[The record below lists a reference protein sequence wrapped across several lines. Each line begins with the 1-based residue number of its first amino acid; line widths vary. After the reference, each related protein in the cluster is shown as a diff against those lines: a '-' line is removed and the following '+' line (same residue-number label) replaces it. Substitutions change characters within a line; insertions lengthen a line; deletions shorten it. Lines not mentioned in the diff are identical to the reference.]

1 MLANTVCV
9 PPHPTPR
16 SSLPGMGVKRSLQS
30 GGVLLGLLANIL
42 TILSTATNYWI
53 RFPGGHS
60 GLWQECKGGICPN
73 IPCQTVLA
81 ATGACMVLAAGSS
94 LVGLVMGLRIL
105 CQDSDSRGQT
115 TSVIYFLCG
124 LLLLIALTGYTVKNA
139 WKNDVFFSWS
149 YFSGWLALPFSI
161 LAGFCFLMADMI
173 LQSTDAIS
181 GFPVCL

>member
-73 IPCQTVLA
+73 IPCQSEASPPLQSRPQPRPQLA
-81 ATGACMVLAAGSS
+81 PSPDTIGH
-94 LVGLVMGLRIL
+94 
-105 CQDSDSRGQT
+105 
-115 TSVIYFLCG
+115 
-124 LLLLIALTGYTVKNA
+124 
-139 WKNDVFFSWS
+139 
-149 YFSGWLALPFSI
+149 
-161 LAGFCFLMADMI
+161 I
-173 LQSTDAIS
+173 LQRPR
-181 GFPVCL
+181 GHHEHKHPF